1 MNDTFDPFSIFDPSN
16 AGDANT
22 YTNWTGVDAITSGS
36 SVDTAM
42 ASSPSSMPS
51 AAGLLDTIGKT
62 IGTVADYGFRVQQSV
77 ASAQS
82 RAQDTQFQSL
92 MKSLG
97 LKTATIQAETAA
109 TVAGY
114 QAQGEIARARAQ
126 ASGGGQSQGLS
137 LPMLALIGFGL
148 YMVSKK

>member
-1 MNDTFDPFSIFDPSN
+1 MGEDLFSIFDPSN
-16 AGDANT
+16 AGSPNT

-36 SVDTAM
+36 SVDSAM
-42 ASSPSSMPS
+42 SSASSAPPS
-51 AAGLLDTIGKT
+51 AMGLIDSIGKT
-62 IGTVADYGFRVQQSV
+62 IGTVADYGFRVQQNI

-82 RAQDTQFQSL
+82 RAQDTQFQTL

-114 QAQGEIARARAQ
+114 QAQGEIARAKAQ
-126 ASGGGQSQGLS
+126 ASGGGSSTALS
-137 LPMLALIGFGL
+137 LPMLALIGFGI